1 MKNYITFVEKF
12 LILIL
17 FLLTVYGCEHEPDML
32 STNVIQGKTDTQE
45 PIEGLWNLHL
55 MEVKDSSNNWQ
66 EWREGMKGYL
76 LYDGKGH
83 MALHLVPKEYEKT
96 DLEFPNFTDTISIE
110 ALKYITNNYNYF
122 GTYQLDT
129 DSNIVTHNRIS
140 HSNPGEWHTKVR
152 RRFSFKGDTL
162 LVQPVEQKN
171 SKLRLKFLKED

>member
-12 LILIL
+12 IILIL

-83 MALHLVPKEYEKT
+83 MALHRY
-96 DLEFPNFTDTISIE
+96 NF
-110 ALKYITNNYNYF
+110 N
-122 GTYQLDT
+122 
-129 DSNIVTHNRIS
+129 
-140 HSNPGEWHTKVR
+140 
-152 RRFSFKGDTL
+152 
-162 LVQPVEQKN
+162 
-171 SKLRLKFLKED
+171 